1 MITNL
6 KEQYRRRLRAVCDG
20 SEPALAQTG
29 GSMCSA
35 AWAF

>member
-6 KEQYRRRLRAVCDG
+6 KEQHRRGLRAVLDG
-20 SEPALAQTG
+20 FEQALAQTG